1 MYTAEDYLQG
11 WIAYSIGGLFLL
23 SFLWYL
29 LRNLRF
35 AVVRHVLILTAAA
48 FLFTPVTA
56 YRDDAHLAPAFF
68 VSLYEGVLLSGAN
81 EGFQRGLAPIIAVLI
96 FALLIYAVGRL
107 LWAKLFGSKP
117 LVSAGADNAADS
129 GTDFNS
135 GADQSSE
142 SAR

>member
-29 LRNLRF
+29 LRNIRY
-35 AVVRHVLILTAAA
+35 AAVRHISILSSAV

-68 VSLYEGVLLSGAN
+68 VSLYEGLLLSGAN
-81 EGFQRGLAPIIAVLI
+81 DGFQRGLAPIVALLI
-96 FALLIYAVGRL
+96 FALLIYGMGRL
-107 LWAKLFGSKP
+107 LWAKLFGSKS
-117 LVSAGADNAADS
+117 LVTVDSAVDAGP
-129 GTDFNS
+129 
-135 GADQSSE
+135 DQSAE
-142 SAR
+142 PGR

>member
-81 EGFQRGLAPIIAVLI
+81 EGFQRGLAPIIAVLV

-107 LWAKLFGSKP
+107 LWAKLFASKP
-117 LVSAGADNAADS
+117 LVSAG
-129 GTDFNS
+129 TDINS
-135 GADQSSE
+135 GADQSPE
-142 SAR
+142 SGR

>member
-11 WIAYSIGGLFLL
+11 WIAYSIGGLLLL

-35 AVVRHVLILTAAA
+35 AMVRHVLMLIAAV

-81 EGFQRGLAPIIAVLI
+81 DGFQRGLAPIVALII
-96 FALLIYAVGRL
+96 FALLVYAIGRL
-107 LWAKLFGSKP
+107 VWAKVFDSKS
-117 LVSAGADNAADS
+117 VAA
-129 GTDFNS
+129 S
-135 GADQSSE
+135 GADTNANANANINSDADRIVE
-142 SAR
+142 

>member
-81 EGFQRGLAPIIAVLI
+81 EGFQRGLAPIIALLV

-107 LWAKLFGSKP
+107 LWAKLFASKP
-117 LVSAGADNAADS
+117 LVSAG
-129 GTDFNS
+129 TDTNS

>member
-56 YRDDAHLAPAFF
+56 YRDDAHLAPAFNHCCLTLSVRCWLVTQAHYAKMVGPISLI
-68 VSLYEGVLLSGAN
+68 VSVRS
-81 EGFQRGLAPIIAVLI
+81 
-96 FALLIYAVGRL
+96 
-107 LWAKLFGSKP
+107 
-117 LVSAGADNAADS
+117 
-129 GTDFNS
+129 
-135 GADQSSE
+135 
-142 SAR
+142 

>member
-11 WIAYSIGGLFLL
+11 WIAYSIGGLLLL

-35 AVVRHVLILTAAA
+35 AMVRHVLMLIAAV

-81 EGFQRGLAPIIAVLI
+81 DGFQRGLAPIVALI
-96 FALLIYAVGRL
+96 IFTLLVYAIGRL
-107 LWAKLFGSKP
+107 VWAKVFGSKS
-117 LVSAGADNAADS
+117 VAAS
-129 GTDFNS
+129 GTATNTNS
-135 GADQSSE
+135 DADRIVDQPPE
-142 SAR
+142 SGN